1 MYCVFSLE
9 KTSKSRVQI
18 VVNMDK
24 TWRGPSSFVRGG
36 CMDGWRRPIRS
47 ISNLMRAFKPISNDE
62 EEEDDGLDAEDNN
75 NIM

>member
-24 TWRGPSSFVRGG
+24 TWRGPSSFVLSEGAAW
-36 CMDGWRRPIRS
+36 MDG
-47 ISNLMRAFKPISNDE
+47 
-62 EEEDDGLDAEDNN
+62 GGQ
-75 NIM
+75 